1 MVIGS
6 NPILPILLTSIDI
19 YSKQR
24 DNKQIIRM
32 DRIQT
37 LTSNPKIQQF
47 IRFFISGGLAFIVD
61 FGILM
66 ILLYI
71 VKYNDSYTVQI
82 FGVTL
87 HLVYA
92 NLISTFLGTVASFIL
107 NKYYAFQSRTNT
119 RETSRQFS
127 QFFVVGIFNYFVHN
141 ILFGYATL
149 LGIPAPISKFFLI
162 ALQMIWSFFLYKIVV
177 FKK

>member
-1 MVIGS
+1 ME
-6 NPILPILLTSIDI
+6 
-19 YSKQR
+19 K
-24 DNKQIIRM
+24 
-32 DRIQT
+32 IQT
-37 LTSNPKIQQF
+37 LIKNPKVQQF

-66 ILLYI
+66 FLLYI
-71 VKYNDSYTVQI
+71 VKYTDSYTVQI

-92 NLISTFLGTVASFIL
+92 NLVSTFLGTVASFVL
-107 NKYYAFQSRTNT
+107 NKYYAFQSRTGG
-119 RETSRQFS
+119 RETSKQFS

-149 LGIPAPISKFFLI
+149 LGIAAPIAKFVLI